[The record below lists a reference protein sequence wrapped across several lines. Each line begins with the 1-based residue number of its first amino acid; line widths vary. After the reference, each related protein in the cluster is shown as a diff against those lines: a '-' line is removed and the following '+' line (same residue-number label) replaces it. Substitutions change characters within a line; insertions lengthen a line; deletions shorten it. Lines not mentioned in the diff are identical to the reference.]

1 VQKDARFEPR
11 SCFACTDR
19 TDVRFAFNVA
29 VCLNMELFVKRLQ
42 KLTVRDLF
50 DRCLLAGRID
60 LVSHAAIG
68 GAKRSTASNVHRLD
82 TFVNG
87 RRTAPMNK
95 NYSGALIKLHVQ
107 RQILLCKF

>member
-1 VQKDARFEPR
+1 
-11 SCFACTDR
+11 
-19 TDVRFAFNVA
+19 
-29 VCLNMELFVKRLQ
+29 MELFVKRLQ
-42 KLTVRDLF
+42 KLTGRDLF

-68 GAKRSTASNVHRLD
+68 GAERSTASNVHRLG

-87 RRTAPMNK
+87 RQTAPVNK
-95 NYSGALIKLHVQ
+95 NYSGALIKLYVQ